1 MATLGRLAVLALKLL
16 LAPALIAAA
25 TYATR
30 RWGLRIGGLI
40 ATLPAAAGPI
50 LLVIA
55 IQEGAAFAADT
66 ARSALLGIVALNAF
80 ILVYCL
86 VCRRV
91 GWFGSLLIG
100 WAAFFVMI
108 VPLREFDPS
117 SWLAL
122 VIAFVA
128 NTVTLVIVWR
138 MSIEEP
144 VPTPDP
150 PRWDIPARALS
161 AVVMIVV
168 ITGLAAALGPDL
180 TGMLTPFP
188 IIASILAAFT
198 HASAGGDATIA
209 LTRAFGVGL
218 YSFAVF
224 FFVLAE
230 TLVDSGVGVGFT
242 LAIVA
247 TLIVQLIAF
256 GVYTGERPAVEGVT
270 PEV

>member
-1 MATLGRLAVLALKLL
+1 MKLL

-55 IQEGAAFAADT
+55 IQEGAAFAADS

-86 VCRRV
+86 VCRRF
-91 GWFGSLLIG
+91 GWFASLLIG
-100 WAAFFVMI
+100 WAAFFVTI
-108 VPLREFDPS
+108 VPLHQVEPS
-117 SWLAL
+117 SLVSLA
-122 VIAFVA
+122 IACAA

-138 MSIEEP
+138 MSIDEP

-150 PRWDIPARALS
+150 PSWDIPARALS
-161 AVVMIVV
+161 AVAMIVA

-180 TGMLTPFP
+180 TGLLTPFP

-218 YSFAVF
+218 YSFSVF

-230 TLVDSGVGVGFT
+230 TLVDSGVVVGFT

-247 TLIVQLIAF
+247 TLVVQVIAF
-256 GVYTGERPAVEGVT
+256 GLYSGQPSSGEAVT
-270 PEV
+270 PEL